1 MYSEAVKG
9 IDFIM
14 KLRPVTYQL
23 DMAGINKKLNSNG
36 AVKQMISQRKIWT
49 RTGKQFSRDL

>member
-1 MYSEAVKG
+1 MIYSKISALG

-23 DMAGINKKLNSNG
+23 DITGLDNKLNTNRSQVMN
-36 AVKQMISQRKIWT
+36 AVSQAAVTEKENS
-49 RTGKQFSRDL
+49 K